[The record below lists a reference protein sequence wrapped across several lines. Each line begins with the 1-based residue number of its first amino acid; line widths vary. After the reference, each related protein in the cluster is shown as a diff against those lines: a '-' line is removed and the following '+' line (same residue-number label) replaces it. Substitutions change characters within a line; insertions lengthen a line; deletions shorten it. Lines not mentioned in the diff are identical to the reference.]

1 MNLSQKLKDFHLILG
16 SASPRRKELLAGL
29 DIPFTILVKKTD
41 EQVDAS
47 LAKEEIPLAI
57 AEQKF
62 LALEPELKN
71 DDFLITADTLVL
83 CHERIM
89 GKPKTIAEA
98 KEMIQFLSGKTHK
111 VITGVCIGT
120 RERHTLFRDEA
131 HVTFTTISDEDI
143 SYYVEKYA
151 PLDKAGAYGVQEWI
165 GYVGIEKIVGSY
177 YTVMGL
183 PVQKLYEEILRF

>member
-62 LALEPELKN
+62 LALESELKN

-89 GKPKTIAEA
+89 GKPKTIVEA

-120 RERHTLFRDEA
+120 KERHTSFRDEA
-131 HVTFTTISDEDI
+131 DVTFTTISDEDI

>member
-62 LALEPELKN
+62 LALESELKN

-120 RERHTLFRDEA
+120 KERHTSFRDEA
-131 HVTFTTISDEDI
+131 DVTFTTISDEDI

>member
-62 LALEPELKN
+62 LALESELKK

-131 HVTFTTISDEDI
+131 DVTFTTISDEDI

>member
-62 LALEPELKN
+62 LALESELKN

-120 RERHTLFRDEA
+120 RERHTSFRDEA
-131 HVTFTTISDEDI
+131 DVTFTTISDEDI

>member
-29 DIPFTILVKKTD
+29 DIPFTILVKKTE

-62 LALEPELKN
+62 LALESELKN

-120 RERHTLFRDEA
+120 RERHTSFRAEA

>member
-29 DIPFTILVKKTD
+29 DIPFTILVKKTE

-62 LALEPELKN
+62 LALESELKN

-120 RERHTLFRDEA
+120 RERHTSFRDEA